1 MTFQD
6 LHELL
11 RMETL
16 RRVELGMLTR
26 TGLAREAGFQ
36 QAHIS
41 NFLNRKRSLSLEG
54 LDRVLAAQNLSLDE
68 LMPLDLSAASSA
80 GTDEE
85 DELEAVP
92 VVSPAA
98 VMNDRVVRAEQVID
112 SVWVTAARL
121 REVRSRLPERSV
133 RMGENVA
140 DWQRFVAVRADAE
153 QAAAM
158 EPVIAP
164 GAVALV
170 DRHYRSLAPYRAQQ
184 RTLYAVRSG
193 AGLALRYVDLDGG
206 NLILRPLALDFPV
219 QVLPLARG
227 ESPADYLVGRV
238 CLVVAEL

>member
-121 REVRSRLPERSV
+121 REVRSR
-133 RMGENVA
+133 
-140 DWQRFVAVRADAE
+140 
-153 QAAAM
+153 
-158 EPVIAP
+158 
-164 GAVALV
+164 
-170 DRHYRSLAPYRAQQ
+170 
-184 RTLYAVRSG
+184 
-193 AGLALRYVDLDGG
+193 
-206 NLILRPLALDFPV
+206 
-219 QVLPLARG
+219 
-227 ESPADYLVGRV
+227 
-238 CLVVAEL
+238 